1 MEITK
6 ETLLKML
13 DEIREYIETNSNSDG
28 TFNFDKERAW
38 VALDFVKK
46 EIKAKKGITLFKA
59 IDEITFM

>member
-13 DEIREYIETNSNSDG
+13 DEIREYIETNSNSDR

-38 VALDFVKK
+38 VALDFCKNQSKK
-46 EIKAKKGITLFKA
+46 A
-59 IDEITFM
+59 

>member
-46 EIKAKKGITLFKA
+46 EIKAKRHNFFQS
-59 IDEITFM
+59 D

>member
-13 DEIREYIETNSNSDG
+13 DEIREYIETNSNSG
-28 TFNFDKERAW
+28 GAFNFDKERAW

-46 EIKAKKGITLFKA
+46 EIKAKKA
-59 IDEITFM
+59 

>member
-28 TFNFDKERAW
+28 TFNFDKERTW

-46 EIKAKKGITLFKA
+46 EIKAKRHNFIQS
-59 IDEITFM
+59 D

>member
-6 ETLLKML
+6 ETVLKML

-46 EIKAKKGITLFKA
+46 EIKAKKA
-59 IDEITFM
+59 

>member
-28 TFNFDKERAW
+28 TFNFDKERN
-38 VALDFVKK
+38 
-46 EIKAKKGITLFKA
+46 LFCRG
-59 IDEITFM
+59 TGWFY

>member
-38 VALDFVKK
+38 VALELCKK
-46 EIKAKKGITLFKA
+46 RNQSKKGITLFKA